1 MTTLIRSGTNG
12 RYSDTATR
20 NIESILKLEKED
32 QEELS
37 PYHRVSHAIG
47 WFVGTVYFVVFE
59 CAMVL
64 GWIAFNVAL
73 APAHWP
79 FDPYPFPLLA
89 VVLGLEAVLLTSFV
103 LIRQNAIDRT
113 SERRNHLDLQI
124 NLLAEGRGDEG
135 SQDARGDRGSSEIAR
150 SLRQQGSL
158 TGDARRIHRPR
169 PARTGEEGSRMSTT
183 PSVGSRL
190 RDVRVHV
197 GNPMDTGVLI
207 AKLVTMLGG
216 LAAALTSLSYL
227 SQVKK
232 ARAAAPMICRGKCC
246 RAWRSGAIP
255 G

>member
-59 CAMVL
+59 CAMIL

-73 APAHWP
+73 APAHWT

-124 NLLAEGRGDEG
+124 NLLAEEE
-135 SQDARGDRGSSEIAR
+135 ATKVLKMLVEIA
-150 SLRQQGSL
+150 
-158 TGDARRIHRPR
+158 
-169 PARTGEEGSRMSTT
+169 
-183 PSVGSRL
+183 
-190 RDVRVHV
+190 VH
-197 GNPMDTGVLI
+197 L
-207 AKLVTMLGG
+207 KLPVH
-216 LAAALTSLSYL
+216 SDNKDL
-227 SQVKK
+227 SQETHVESIARDLRAREKK
-232 ARAAAPMICRGKCC
+232 EAE
-246 RAWRSGAIP
+246 
-255 G
+255 